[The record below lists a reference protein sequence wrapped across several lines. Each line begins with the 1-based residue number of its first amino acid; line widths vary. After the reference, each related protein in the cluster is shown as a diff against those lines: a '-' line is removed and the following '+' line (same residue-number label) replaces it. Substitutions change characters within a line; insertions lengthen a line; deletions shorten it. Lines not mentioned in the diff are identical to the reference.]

1 VKVDRVI
8 ITDSYRDI
16 GLSDATAAEDH
27 MTDDAPDLPAPEPAE
42 AGRPA
47 APKRRLFGLSYHW
60 VGAIAAFVTALATL
74 LSVLPAFLPTW
85 AAPDAAQRTVTQ
97 TVART
102 VTETDTVQATP
113 GTTVDVTAS
122 GPPPATGGPT
132 TSANA
137 PATTPRPP
145 GGTPVTTNTAVPRV
159 EAPARQDDHAVR
171 FQGELAFGD
180 FNLDYQQPRNLP
192 EHNVYRIQESRLYA
206 DDPILLVEWPS
217 DSIPGYADCAAK
229 VSADGKSD
237 ATGLVA
243 HSGVCGR
250 TPEGRVFRI
259 EVLDVSPN
267 VIRAQ
272 VTVWGL

>member
-1 VKVDRVI
+1 MKVDRVI

-16 GLSDATAAEDH
+16 RLSDATAAEDH
-27 MTDDAPDLPAPEPAE
+27 MIDDAPDLPDPEPEEAE
-42 AGRPA
+42 GPA

-60 VGAIAAFVTALATL
+60 VGAIAAIVTAVATL
-74 LSVLPAFLPTW
+74 VSVLPAVLPTR
-85 AAPDAAQRTVTQ
+85 AATDEAGRTVTQ

-113 GTTVDVTAS
+113 GAPADVTTS
-122 GPPPATGGPT
+122 GAPSATGGPT

-145 GGTPVTTNTAVPRV
+145 GGTPVTTNTAVPRA
-159 EAPARQDDHAVR
+159 ETPARQGDHAVR

-180 FNLDYQQPRNLP
+180 FDLDYQQPRNLP

-243 HSGVCGR
+243 HSEVCGR
-250 TPEGRVFRI
+250 TPDGRVFRI
-259 EVLDVSPN
+259 EVLDVSLN

-272 VTVWGL
+272 VTVWEL